1 MLHRSRSLSLVV
13 SFVLILTFGSAAV
26 LADVTG
32 SIQGVVR
39 DRTQG
44 AVAAVR
50 VTVTNTATNLKLET
64 ISGPDGSYRFL
75 ALPAG
80 NYRVNAIASGFRPFA
95 ANDIVLQVNDQIVV
109 AANFQI
115 PGTLNPA
122 GITNGANYVYGNLR
136 RCSQRIHRAA
146 GKGQL

>member
-95 ANDIVLQVNDQIVV
+95 ANDIVLQVNDQFQLDITLDVGSV
-109 AANFQI
+109 TEEVSVSAN
-115 PGTLNPA
+115 A
-122 GITNGANYVYGNLR
+122 VR
-136 RCSQRIHRAA
+136 VE
-146 GKGQL
+146 